1 MTGPGEGA
9 DGLQS
14 SILEGFDIKVRAQLV
29 KDTFIRLATIL
40 TIHCEGPI
48 YVFFTD
54 IDENYIRLYTS
65 LHCLLE
71 TEGLE
76 HLRDIFLSDIPD
88 SLHSLGED
96 ADAFDEW
103 LQPELNRLKGE
114 VLKYCVRIGAGY
126 EEVTRKIFEDMF
138 KNYDNVIGIFNMQKQ
153 AATNEWMQEHGF
165 GQVRASVDAYVSTER
180 INELKRIS
188 SPNFDLAK
196 LVRLCEE
203 LNIVAAND
211 CYYAAGM
218 LLRTITDHVP
228 PVFGYTDFAHVASE
242 YGEGGASFKNSVKRL
257 YESLRQIANSYLHM
271 PIRKKEVLPNRI
283 QVNFSSDLDVLLAE
297 IVRRLK

>member
-1 MTGPGEGA
+1 MTGPGESTEVPE
-9 DGLQS
+9 S

-29 KDTFIRLATIL
+29 KDTFLRLAAIL

-54 IDENYIRLYTS
+54 IDENYIRLYKA
-65 LHCLLE
+65 LHLWLE

-76 HLRDIFLSDIPD
+76 RLRGVFQSDIPD

-103 LQPELNRLKGE
+103 LQPELNRIKGE
-114 VLKYCVRIGAGY
+114 VLKFCVKIDADY
-126 EEVTRKIFEDMF
+126 EEGTRKIFEDMF
-138 KNYDNVIGIFNMQKQ
+138 KNYDNVIGIFKMRKQ
-153 AATNEWMQEHGF
+153 AATNEWMQQHGF
-165 GQVRASVDAYVSTER
+165 GQVRSSVDPYVSTER

-188 SPNFDLAK
+188 SLNFDLTK
-196 LVRLCEE
+196 LIRLCEE
-203 LNIVAAND
+203 LNIAAAND

-218 LLRTITDHVP
+218 LLRAITDHVP
-228 PVFGYTDFAHVASE
+228 PVFGYTGFANVASE
-242 YGEGGASFKNSVKRL
+242 YGEGGEAFKKSMKHL
-257 YESLRQIANSYLHM
+257 YESLRQIANSYLHI
-271 PIRKKEVLPNRI
+271 PIRKKEALPNRM
-283 QVNFSSDLDVLLAE
+283 QVNYSPDLDVLLAE